1 MDETVTWEE
10 LNAYVDGEL
19 PSDRASAVAEAI
31 AADRGVARQAALLSR
46 MKAGVAAS
54 AELPAA
60 LDIDRLQRL
69 AAPRRERGLR
79 SALAAAAVAALVAA
93 GAAGLWLQAAAP
105 APDRLAEEAAGP
117 ARPAWLGQAIA
128 LHRALSAEPDRATR
142 VRAPLAF
149 PGLLPDLS
157 SAKLSVGAVAPAE
170 IDGLGSGSAVQYR
183 GTRGCL
189 VSLFALDS
197 ADAGLPESLQHD
209 AEAGFDLYR
218 WRVGAID
225 YLLLAE
231 GMDGARLQSIART
244 VHEATRRF
252 RPIDGPARER
262 LADARR
268 RSQPCRA

>member
-1 MDETVTWEE
+1 MDEITWDE

-31 AADRGVARQAALLSR
+31 AADRGVAQRAALLSR
-46 MKAGVAAS
+46 MKAGVAATI
-54 AELPAA
+54 ELPAT
-60 LDIDRLQRL
+60 LDMDRLQRL
-69 AAPRRERGLR
+69 AVPRRARRLR
-79 SALAAAAVAALVAA
+79 AALAAAAVAALVAA
-93 GAAGLWLQAAAP
+93 GAAGLWLQAATPSPERRA
-105 APDRLAEEAAGP
+105 DAA
-117 ARPAWLGQAIA
+117 ATAQPAWLAQAVT
-128 LHRALSAEPDRATR
+128 LHRALASEPERA
-142 VRAPLAF
+142 VLPARAAAF

-157 SAKLSVGAVAPAE
+157 SAKLSVGAVAAAE

-189 VSLFALDS
+189 VSLFALES
-197 ADAGLPESLQHD
+197 ADAGLSEQLQHSLR
-209 AEAGFDLYR
+209 AGFDLYR

-231 GMDGARLQSIART
+231 GMDSARLRTIAQS

-252 RPIDGPARER
+252 RPIDDPARER